1 MKKIKTRTIKSLKVK
16 IPDKEK
22 QIDLWMYGYYS
33 CSSLFMSTTIDLS
46 ENNNKQ

>member
-22 QIDLWMYGYYS
+22 QIYLWIYGYYS